1 MLMSH
6 NIHYTIIFLCP
17 PETVVTTWTL
27 SHVLLIYINMSC
39 SETGLMQSLVAQL
52 ALRNYSLLLSC
63 WTAVRFGR
71 W

>member
-6 NIHYTIIFLCP
+6 NIHYRIFFLGP

-27 SHVLLIYINMSC
+27 SHVRLIYINMS
-39 SETGLMQSLVAQL
+39 SETGPIQSLVAQL

-63 WTAVRFGR
+63 WTAVCFGR